1 MRNITCLSCGGFVLA
16 IQPNHVVSDELGLV
30 QFLKA
35 TADMAKGSSF
45 SPPWPMWKRELLNA
59 RKPPQIT
66 CALHHQYEDS
76 GNHQSTTS
84 MDMSDNNDTLHQS
97 FFFGTKQMTAIFN
110 HLPPPHLFHSSS
122 TLNVICPFIYVA
134 CHIYQ
139 FCTNRCRTIALQI
152 DPTETVRVTFMV
164 DMQGK
169 PGLNLPPGY
178 YGNSSV
184 SPTAISKAEMLCKNP
199 LEYAVEL
206 VKKAKAHVTEKYIRS
221 VTDFLVVGFGWGKPV
236 YGGPVG
242 GTSFSSPYA
251 LFRNDDGE
259 HGIVVPICLPVAAM
273 ERFKVEL
280 WRTTMGTNG
289 DSHVVEPIKISSML

>member
-1 MRNITCLSCGGFVLA
+1 MRTTS
-16 IQPNHVVSDELGLV
+16 PV
-30 QFLKA
+30 Q
-35 TADMAKGSSF
+35 
-45 SPPWPMWKRELLNA
+45 
-59 RKPPQIT
+59 
-66 CALHHQYEDS
+66 DS

-122 TLNVICPFIYVA
+122 TLQSSHCVFMEVI
-134 CHIYQ
+134 
-139 FCTNRCRTIALQI
+139 CRTIALQI
-152 DPTETVRVTFMV
+152 HPTETLRVTFMV
-164 DMQGK
+164 DVRGK

-184 SPTAISKAEMLCKNP
+184 SPAAISKAEMLCKNP

-206 VKKAKAHVTEKYIRS
+206 VKKAKARVTEKYIRS
-221 VTDFLVVGFGWGKPV
+221 VADFLVVKRRPPCSRSWNFIVSDTTHAGFGEVDFGWGKPV

-251 LFRNDDGE
+251 LFRNGDGE
-259 HGIVVPICLPVAAM
+259 HGIVVPVCLPVAAM